1 MAIWRRS
8 QCIVHMT
15 NFTFISNLLY
25 RVNLREVLLLKIGSC
40 HQGIDDEQSMTKRLM
55 QSIPAAHI
63 NSKFINSIKDKNKIL
78 KMKILFI
85 EYVSGLLSHFL
96 LPFTA
101 SSLLFFVQKY
111 IVLNKIDNLIN
122 TRQQQRDTT
131 TDCIK
136 HQWMYYLNES
146 STRSFYVI
154 NVKAG

>member
-1 MAIWRRS
+1 M
-8 QCIVHMT
+8 
-15 NFTFISNLLY
+15 
-25 RVNLREVLLLKIGSC
+25 KIGSC

-136 HQWMYYLNES
+136 HQ
-146 STRSFYVI
+146 
-154 NVKAG
+154 